1 MLATAIERARPP
13 KTPSLAGVPHI
24 AIESVSKVYPSSTQ
38 NAAVSALNKVT
49 LAVPRG
55 AIYGVIGRSGSGKS
69 TLLRLLNGLEKP
81 TSGRVITDGAEVSAL
96 PEYALRA
103 VRRRIGMIF
112 QNFNLLSSR
121 TVFENVALPL
131 ELAGVKS
138 PAIERR
144 VAPLLDLAGLA
155 DKKNRYPAE
164 LSGGQKQRVG
174 IARALATEPAV
185 LLSDEATSAL
195 DPETTQS
202 ILELL
207 KEINRLTGLTIVLVT
222 HEMQAV
228 KSICGQVAV
237 FDHGELIEE
246 GPVYELFAHPKS
258 ELTRRFV
265 AEVTGG
271 GIPDDVAKRLSTV
284 QTPGG
289 QAVLRIVFT
298 GQHATDPVLSRIAR
312 QLDAEINILSGQ
324 VDRIGGEPFGSLIVA
339 VPPSDGIVDAFTHL
353 LESYGLKAEV
363 LGYVR

>member
-1 MLATAIERARPP
+1 
-13 KTPSLAGVPHI
+13 
-24 AIESVSKVYPSSTQ
+24 
-38 NAAVSALNKVT
+38 
-49 LAVPRG
+49 
-55 AIYGVIGRSGSGKS
+55 
-69 TLLRLLNGLEKP
+69 
-81 TSGRVITDGAEVSAL
+81 
-96 PEYALRA
+96 LRA

-131 ELAGVKS
+131 ELAGVDR
-138 PAIERR
+138 PEIERR
-144 VAPLLDLAGLA
+144 VAPLLDLAGLS

-174 IARALATEPAV
+174 IARALATKPAV

-228 KSICGQVAV
+228 KSICGRVAV
-237 FDHGELIEE
+237 FDSGELIEE
-246 GPVYELFAHPKS
+246 GPVYDIFAHPKS
-258 ELTRRFV
+258 GLTKRFV

-271 GIPDDVAKRLSTV
+271 GLPDDVATRLS
-284 QTPGG
+284 PSKGAG
-289 QAVLRIVFT
+289 DQAVVRVIFS
-298 GQHATDPVLSRIAR
+298 GQHATDPLLSRIAR
-312 QLDAEINILSGQ
+312 QMDLEINILSGQ
-324 VDRIGGEPFGSLIVA
+324 VDRIGGEPFGSLVVA
-339 VPPSDGIVDAFTHL
+339 FPAGDVEAFL
-353 LESYGLKAEV
+353 RNLDSYGLKAEV